1 MRSMVRRVLVLSCII
16 ALLQMKPAS
25 AATYNYQ
32 QHNVYVGGSCLVVIT
47 QWSNNDSGVTAWAS
61 SHTSGDPCISLRA
74 AVLANLYGQVVTDP
88 LYTTGSHT
96 GAIGARPEERRVG
109 KARGRRR
116 RARWSA

>member
-74 AVLANLYGQVVTDP
+74 AVLANLYGPVVTD
-88 LYTTGSHT
+88 TRS
-96 GAIGARPEERRVG
+96 EERRVG
-109 KARGRRR
+109 NECVSQCRS
-116 RARWSA
+116 RW